1 MKESYGEGV
10 ASHTGPESCG
20 DGSNAM
26 AEALTGE
33 HTGGLLSSEI
43 KSFQVPT
50 LWSGGEGNTG
60 CSDIASC
67 SPTGGVVGTQACV
80 EAPCAGTGRS

>member
-1 MKESYGEGV
+1 MRESYGEGV

-20 DGSNAM
+20 NGSNVM

-33 HTGGLLSSEI
+33 HVGGLLSSEI
-43 KSFQVPT
+43 KSFQVLT
-50 LWSGGEGNTG
+50 LWSDGEGNMS
-60 CSDIASC
+60 CSATASC
-67 SPTGGVVGTQACV
+67 SSTGGVVGTQACV

>member
-1 MKESYGEGV
+1 MKESYSEGV
-10 ASHTGPESCG
+10 ASHTDPESCG

-33 HTGGLLSSEI
+33 HAGGLLSSEI
-43 KSFQVPT
+43 KSFRVLT
-50 LWSGGEGNTG
+50 LWSGGEGNTD
-60 CSDIASC
+60 CSAIASC
-67 SPTGGVVGTQACV
+67 SPAGGAVGTLACA